1 MLKLK
6 KIKPLYNG
14 IVTTM
19 DAYEKDVFQNGILV
33 VQKGALKEFQTV
45 ISIGDS
51 VRNIKEGDVVKIN
64 PMRYA
69 IKKYED
75 GSLKDGVITENPV
88 VKYNFN
94 IVEINDKGCLLLM
107 DRDIDYVVE
116 EYEEVEDK
124 YPVILMPSIQA

>member
-107 DRDIDYVVE
+107 DRDVDYVVE

-124 YPVILMPSIQA
+124 DPVILMPSIQA

>member
-94 IVEINDKGCLLLM
+94 IVEINDRGCLLLM

-124 YPVILMPSIQA
+124 DPVILMPSIQA

>member
-75 GSLKDGVITENPV
+75 GSLKDGVIEENPV

-124 YPVILMPSIQA
+124 DPVILMPSIQV

>member
-75 GSLKDGVITENPV
+75 GSLKDDVITENPV

-124 YPVILMPSIQA
+124 DPVILMPSIQA

>member
-124 YPVILMPSIQA
+124 DPVILMPSIRA

>member
-33 VQKGALKEFQTV
+33 IQKGALKEFQTV

-124 YPVILMPSIQA
+124 DPVILMPSIQA

>member
-51 VRNIKEGDVVKIN
+51 VRNIKEGDGVKIN

-124 YPVILMPSIQA
+124 DPVILMPSIQA

>member
-124 YPVILMPSIQA
+124 DPVILMPSIQA

>member
-33 VQKGALKEFQTV
+33 VQKGTLKEFQTV

-124 YPVILMPSIQA
+124 DPVILMPSIQA